1 MVNTNIIAVVI
12 FSAFVGI
19 ATKKMAS
26 IYKTQISTFVNLIDA
41 LHKIIVSIAMSIIS
55 LIPYAVIPLMANSI
69 AQRGL
74 KSILE
79 VLTFIVAMYVAMAI
93 MFVVHLIALSIF
105 GLNPI
110 IYLKNLSLLCS
121 LHSLQDL
128 A

>member
-1 MVNTNIIAVVI
+1 
-12 FSAFVGI
+12 
-19 ATKKMAS
+19 MAS